1 MSPLVTAVVANQ
13 QGEIFELEGYAAVSM
28 SGIYRQPLRYS
39 ETRKLPYGSELMLL
53 PDRLAILYNIRKQ
66 RFETFAENPY
76 VAGERIYPVAAF
88 NSPGFVVTGIA
99 AFSEADKAK
108 HLPLFS
114 YGAVGWYGGEF
125 RSAVFLVDRE
135 KRQDLR
141 QMPDGKVQAG
151 IRTMRKRMPTNRLRS
166 HLEKCALTYGCPA
179 GKNFFLGRY
188 EAPLPTA
195 QTCNSRCLGCLSLQ
209 KDINISHSQNRIDF
223 TPTPKE
229 IAEVALAHN
238 GTPSFPIIATI
249 NGQTLHNHYHGNTI
263 QSGDLFLLDAG
274 AETEMCYAGD
284 LSSTFP
290 VDPTFT
296 PQQKEIYQL
305 CLDAHMATVSML
317 RPGTSFKEVH
327 LTACRTIFEGL
338 KAFGLTKGDT
348 EEAVEA
354 GAHAMFFPCGT
365 GHMMGLDVHDMEN
378 LGEQWVGYDGV
389 PKSTQFGLKS
399 LRLAKELK
407 PGYVLTIEPGIYF
420 IPDLMDH
427 WKSQGLHTDFL
438 NYSEIEKFRDF
449 GGLRNEEDFLITPEG
464 ARRLGKAL
472 PLTIEGVEAVR
483 RQ

>member
-1 MSPLVTAVVANQ
+1 MFSKKTYIQRRITLADTVSGGLILLPGNEESPMNYTDNTYHFRQDSTFLYYFGIDQASLAGVIDADSGESILFGDDYDVEMIVWTGVVPSISALGEQVGVTNVKPKAALQTLIKEALVSKRVIHFLNPYRSDILLRLSELLQCSYQSIPERTSLELTRAVVAQ
-13 QGEIFELEGYAAVSM
+13 REVKSQEEIAELDKAVDISVEM
-28 SGIYRQPLRYS
+28 HLAGMRHARPGMRES
-39 ETRKLPYGSELMLL
+39 E
-53 PDRLAILYNIRKQ
+53 
-66 RFETFAENPY
+66 
-76 VAGERIYPVAAF
+76 VAA
-88 NSPGFVVTGIA
+88 
-99 AFSEADKAK
+99 
-108 HLPLFS
+108 
-114 YGAVGWYGGEF
+114 
-125 RSAVFLVDRE
+125 
-135 KRQDLR
+135 
-141 QMPDGKVQAG
+141 KV
-151 IRTMRKRMPTNRLRS
+151 
-166 HLEKCALTYGCPA
+166 
-179 GKNFFLGRY
+179 
-188 EAPLPTA
+188 
-195 QTCNSRCLGCLSLQ
+195 
-209 KDINISHSQNRIDF
+209 
-223 TPTPKE
+223 
-229 IAEVALAHN
+229 AEVALAHN

-274 AETEMCYAGD
+274 AETEMRYAGD

-296 PQQKEIYQL
+296 PLQKEIYQL

-317 RPGTSFKEVH
+317 RPGRPFKEVH
-327 LTACRTIFEGL
+327 LTACKTIFEGL
-338 KAFGLTKGDT
+338 KAFGLTRGDT

-420 IPDLMDH
+420 IPELIDH
-427 WKSQGLHTDFL
+427 WKSHGLHTDFL
-438 NYSEIEKFRDF
+438 NYGEIEKFKSF
-449 GGLRNEEDFLITPEG
+449 GGLRNEEDFLVTGDG

-483 RQ
+483 AQ